1 MPPELQA
8 SISCAPAEIVFQVGG
23 RVHLNRELLPLH
35 VPQELADRITT
46 IPDRTLRF
54 EVKAYIDHLT
64 QAQYRLIA
72 TANQWQDNVLEQR
85 IQRGP
90 TKGAA
95 KSFKFG
101 DWIVI
106 PWGGR

>member
-1 MPPELQA
+1 MSHCGTGA
-8 SISCAPAEIVFQVGG
+8 GG
-23 RVHLNRELLPLH
+23 QDHLP
-35 VPQELADRITT
+35 LADRN
-46 IPDRTLRF
+46 RRFEF

-72 TANQWQDNVLEQR
+72 TASHWQGNVLDSEQR
-85 IQRGP
+85 IQKGL

-101 DWIVI
+101 DALDSYTLPV
-106 PWGGR
+106 GRYGSASG

>member
-1 MPPELQA
+1 MSHCGTGA
-8 SISCAPAEIVFQVGG
+8 GG
-23 RVHLNRELLPLH
+23 QDHLP
-35 VPQELADRITT
+35 LADRNRRF
-46 IPDRTLRF
+46 DSEF

-72 TANQWQDNVLEQR
+72 TANHWQGNVTVLDSEQR
-85 IQRGP
+85 IHWQIGL

-101 DWIVI
+101 DALDSYTL
-106 PWGGR
+106 GRYGSASG

>member
-1 MPPELQA
+1 MP
-8 SISCAPAEIVFQVGG
+8 
-23 RVHLNRELLPLH
+23 
-35 VPQELADRITT
+35 LADRT
-46 IPDRTLRF
+46 RRFEF

-72 TANQWQDNVLEQR
+72 TASQWQDNLNVLDSEQR
-85 IQRGP
+85 IQEGP

-101 DWIVI
+101 DVLHSYTL
-106 PWGGR
+106 GRYGSASG